1 MKKTLWVHWLSFA
14 SAEALRTVAYDS
26 SCVCRRQVNEAN
38 VLFID
43 NPVGS
48 GYSYVDETS
57 LLTTDIDQISHDLA
71 QFTRQF
77 MIRHPE
83 FKVVSIKRI
92 SLDYSLEYVSDKS

>member
-1 MKKTLWVHWLSFA
+1 MM
-14 SAEALRTVAYDS
+14 
-26 SCVCRRQVNEAN
+26 CRRQVNEAN

-48 GYSYVDETS
+48 GYSYVDDMS

-83 FKVVSIKRI
+83 FKVVMSC
-92 SLDYSLEYVSDKS
+92 YHFPHFEV